1 MYAIIS
7 PPPSIGAN
15 SNIWSKKRQ
24 LRDVKA
30 WSERFCALHLFIT
43 SSATGPPRRVDY
55 IHIMETLTTLTS
67 SKRKLKSLFSL
78 TSLSPAAADI
88 RKCDAFVSVMQN
100 CTNAQM
106 HPPPTNTQHLSFLKA
121 GASAS
126 SLNQKKTVK
135 SLLHGIH
142 LGHSYIGLLNSENN
156 LKIGFIFLHKGSSIN
171 YVITFGGLGSP
182 PPPYVIL

>member
-1 MYAIIS
+1 
-7 PPPSIGAN
+7 
-15 SNIWSKKRQ
+15 
-24 LRDVKA
+24 
-30 WSERFCALHLFIT
+30 
-43 SSATGPPRRVDY
+43 
-55 IHIMETLTTLTS
+55 METLTTFRS
-67 SKRKLKSLFSL
+67 SKCKLKSLFSL

-156 LKIGFIFLHKGSSIN
+156 LKIGFIFVHNMRYKCDSTGHSNFS
-171 YVITFGGLGSP
+171 GLDKSEKVKNVG
-182 PPPYVIL
+182 IGQA